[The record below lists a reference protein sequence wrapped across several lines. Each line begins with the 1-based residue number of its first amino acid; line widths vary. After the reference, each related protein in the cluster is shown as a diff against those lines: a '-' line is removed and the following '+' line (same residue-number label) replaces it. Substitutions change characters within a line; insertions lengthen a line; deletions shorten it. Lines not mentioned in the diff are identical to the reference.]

1 MCKLRFK
8 IKNSKGFSLVELIVV
23 IAIMAVL
30 VGILTPTLIK
40 QIEKSNRSRD
50 MTNAKHIE
58 QILLDLCING
68 NVQIP
73 EIDNPESSSGYGVWI
88 MLCNKNQ
95 DFAPVPYHNKE
106 IGGMWCGANNGVIV
120 NGKASNNDW
129 TYNKDLEAYLKD
141 AGLDIYALRTF
152 SSSRNNGWDWI
163 IIEVGYDSNRTLVS
177 RIYSGFKNED
187 GGLTK
192 TQTTNIENTCMV
204 NNIKSAF

>member
-23 IAIMAVL
+23 IAIMAGL

-95 DFAPVPYHNKE
+95 DFAPVPYHNKK

-120 NGKASNNDW
+120 NGKASDNDW

-192 TQTTNIENTCMV
+192 TQTTNIEKYMYG
-204 NNIKSAF
+204 K

>member
-1 MCKLRFK
+1 MCKLMFK

-40 QIEKSNRSRD
+40 YIEKSNRSRD

-95 DFAPVPYHNKE
+95 DYAPVPYHDKE
-106 IGGMWCGANNGVIV
+106 IGGMWCGANKGVIV
-120 NGKASNNDW
+120 NGKASDNDW
-129 TYNKDLEAYLKD
+129 TYNKDLEAYLTD

-177 RIYSGFKNED
+177 RIYS
-187 GGLTK
+187 
-192 TQTTNIENTCMV
+192 
-204 NNIKSAF
+204 

>member
-95 DFAPVPYHNKE
+95 DFAPVPYHNKK
-106 IGGMWCGANNGVIV
+106 ICGMWCGANNGVIV

-192 TQTTNIENTCMV
+192 TQTTNIEKYMYG
-204 NNIKSAF
+204 K

>member
-1 MCKLRFK
+1 MRYFPMCKLRFK

-192 TQTTNIENTCMV
+192 TQTTNIEKYMYG
-204 NNIKSAF
+204 K

>member
-23 IAIMAVL
+23 IAIMAGL

-192 TQTTNIENTCMV
+192 TQTTNIEKYMYG
-204 NNIKSAF
+204 K

>member
-40 QIEKSNRSRD
+40 YIEKSNRSRD
-50 MTNAKHIE
+50 MTNAKHLE

-95 DFAPVPYHNKE
+95 DYAPVPYHDKR
-106 IGGMWCGANNGVIV
+106 IGGMWCGANKGVVV
-120 NGKASNNDW
+120 NGKASNDDW
-129 TYNKDLEAYLKD
+129 TYNKDLEAYLTD
-141 AGLDIYALRTF
+141 AGPDIYALRTF

-177 RIYSGFKNED
+177 RIYSGFKDED

-192 TQTTNIENTCMV
+192 TQTTNIEKY
-204 NNIKSAF
+204 IYGK

>member
-152 SSSRNNGWDWI
+152 GSSRNNGWDWI

-192 TQTTNIENTCMV
+192 T
-204 NNIKSAF
+204 

>member
-152 SSSRNNGWDWI
+152 SNSRNNGWDWI

-192 TQTTNIENTCMV
+192 TQTTNIEKYMYG
-204 NNIKSAF
+204 K

>member
-1 MCKLRFK
+1 
-8 IKNSKGFSLVELIVV
+8 
-23 IAIMAVL
+23 MAVL

-40 QIEKSNRSRD
+40 YIEKSNRSRD
-50 MTNAKHIE
+50 MTNAKHLE
-58 QILLDLCING
+58 QNLLDLCING

-95 DFAPVPYHNKE
+95 DYAPVPYHDKK
-106 IGGMWCGANNGVIV
+106 IGGMWCGANKGVVV
-120 NGKASNNDW
+120 NGKASNDDW
-129 TYNKDLEAYLKD
+129 TYNKDLEAYLTD

-192 TQTTNIENTCMV
+192 TQTTNIEKYMYG
-204 NNIKSAF
+204 K

>member
-30 VGILTPTLIK
+30 VGILTPTLIRH
-40 QIEKSNRSRD
+40 IEKANRSKD
-50 MTNAKHIE
+50 MTNAKHLE

-95 DFAPVPYHNKE
+95 DYAPVPYHDKK
-106 IGGMWCGANNGVIV
+106 IGGMWCGANKGVVV
-120 NGKASNNDW
+120 NGKASNDDW
-129 TYNKDLEAYLKD
+129 TYNKDLEAYLTD

-152 SSSRNNGWDWI
+152 NSSRNNGWDWI

-192 TQTTNIENTCMV
+192 TQTTNIEKYMYG
-204 NNIKSAF
+204 K

>member
-163 IIEVGYDSNRTLVS
+163 ISKLVMTATVRLFPEYIPDSRM
-177 RIYSGFKNED
+177 K
-187 GGLTK
+187 
-192 TQTTNIENTCMV
+192 MV
-204 NNIKSAF
+204 D

>member
-141 AGLDIYALRTF
+141 ACLDIYALRTF

-192 TQTTNIENTCMV
+192 TQTTNIEKYMYG
-204 NNIKSAF
+204 K

>member
-95 DFAPVPYHNKE
+95 DFAPVPYHNKK

-187 GGLTK
+187 GGLPFVRSSTSMG
-192 TQTTNIENTCMV
+192 C
-204 NNIKSAF
+204 FCPL

>member
-95 DFAPVPYHNKE
+95 DFAPVPYHNKK

-192 TQTTNIENTCMV
+192 PRQPILKIHV
-204 NNIKSAF
+204 W

>member
-1 MCKLRFK
+1 MVKIWKKLQ

-95 DFAPVPYHNKE
+95 DFAPVPYHNKK

-192 TQTTNIENTCMV
+192 TQTTNIEKYMYG
-204 NNIKSAF
+204 K

>member
-8 IKNSKGFSLVELIVV
+8 IKHSKGFSLVELIVV

-40 QIEKSNRSRD
+40 YIEKSNRSRD
-50 MTNAKHIE
+50 MTNAKHLE

-95 DFAPVPYHNKE
+95 DYAPVPYHDKK
-106 IGGMWCGANNGVIV
+106 IGGMWCGANKGVVV
-120 NGKASNNDW
+120 NGKASNDDW
-129 TYNKDLEAYLKD
+129 TYNKDLEAYLTD

-152 SSSRNNGWDWI
+152 SSSKNNGWDWI
-163 IIEVGYDSNRTLVS
+163 IIEVGYDSNRTLES

-192 TQTTNIENTCMV
+192 TQTTNIEKYMYG
-204 NNIKSAF
+204 K

>member
-187 GGLTK
+187 CLLYTSPSPRD
-192 TQTTNIENTCMV
+192 C
-204 NNIKSAF
+204 S

>member
-8 IKNSKGFSLVELIVV
+8 KKNSKGFSLVELIVV

-192 TQTTNIENTCMV
+192 TQTTNIEKYMYG
-204 NNIKSAF
+204 K

>member
-88 MLCNKNQ
+88 MLCNKIRILLLYLIITKRL
-95 DFAPVPYHNKE
+95 VE
-106 IGGMWCGANNGVIV
+106 CGAVL
-120 NGKASNNDW
+120 
-129 TYNKDLEAYLKD
+129 TM
-141 AGLDIYALRTF
+141 ALLSMAKLLITI
-152 SSSRNNGWDWI
+152 GPI
-163 IIEVGYDSNRTLVS
+163 IKI
-177 RIYSGFKNED
+177 
-187 GGLTK
+187 
-192 TQTTNIENTCMV
+192 
-204 NNIKSAF
+204 

>member
-152 SSSRNNGWDWI
+152 SSSMNNGWDWI

-192 TQTTNIENTCMV
+192 TQTTNIEKYMYG
-204 NNIKSAF
+204 K

>member
-8 IKNSKGFSLVELIVV
+8 IKNSKGFS
-23 IAIMAVL
+23 L

-95 DFAPVPYHNKE
+95 DFAPVPYHNKK

-192 TQTTNIENTCMV
+192 TQTTNIEKYMYG
-204 NNIKSAF
+204 K

>member
-163 IIEVGYDSNRTLVS
+163 IIEVGYDSIRTLVS

-192 TQTTNIENTCMV
+192 TQTTNIEKYMYG
-204 NNIKSAF
+204 K

>member
-141 AGLDIYALRTF
+141 AGLDIYVLRTF

-192 TQTTNIENTCMV
+192 TQTTNIEKYMYG
-204 NNIKSAF
+204 K

>member
-8 IKNSKGFSLVELIVV
+8 IKNSKGFSLVELTVV

-192 TQTTNIENTCMV
+192 TQTTNIEKYMYG
-204 NNIKSAF
+204 K

>member
-163 IIEVGYDSNRTLVS
+163 IIEVGYDSNRTLES

-192 TQTTNIENTCMV
+192 TQTTNIEKYMYG
-204 NNIKSAF
+204 K

>member
-40 QIEKSNRSRD
+40 YIEKSNRSRD
-50 MTNAKHIE
+50 MTNAKHLE

-95 DFAPVPYHNKE
+95 DYAPVPYHNKE
-106 IGGMWCGANNGVIV
+106 IGGMWCGANKGVVV
-120 NGKASNNDW
+120 NGKASNDDW
-129 TYNKDLEAYLKD
+129 TYNKDLEAYLTD
-141 AGLDIYALRTF
+141 AGLDIYELRTF

-192 TQTTNIENTCMV
+192 TQTTNIEKYMYG
-204 NNIKSAF
+204 K

>member
-192 TQTTNIENTCMV
+192 TQTTNIEKYMYC
-204 NNIKSAF
+204 K

>member
-40 QIEKSNRSRD
+40 QTEKSNRSRD

-152 SSSRNNGWDWI
+152 SSSRNNAGTGLLSKLVMTATVRLFPEYI
-163 IIEVGYDSNRTLVS
+163 PDSRM
-177 RIYSGFKNED
+177 K
-187 GGLTK
+187 
-192 TQTTNIENTCMV
+192 MV
-204 NNIKSAF
+204 D

>member
-120 NGKASNNDW
+120 NGKA
-129 TYNKDLEAYLKD
+129 YNKDLEAYLKD

-192 TQTTNIENTCMV
+192 TQTTNIEKYMYG
-204 NNIKSAF
+204 K

>member
-40 QIEKSNRSRD
+40 YIEKSNRSRD

-88 MLCNKNQ
+88 VLCNKNQ
-95 DFAPVPYHNKE
+95 DYAPVPYHDKK
-106 IGGMWCGANNGVIV
+106 IGGMWCGANKGVIV
-120 NGKASNNDW
+120 NGKASDNDW

-141 AGLDIYALRTF
+141 AGLDVYALRTF
-152 SSSRNNGWDWI
+152 SSSKNDGWDWI

-192 TQTTNIENTCMV
+192 TQTTNIEKYMYG
-204 NNIKSAF
+204 K

>member
-88 MLCNKNQ
+88 MLCN
-95 DFAPVPYHNKE
+95 
-106 IGGMWCGANNGVIV
+106 NGVIV

-192 TQTTNIENTCMV
+192 TQTTNIEKYMYG
-204 NNIKSAF
+204 K

>member
-8 IKNSKGFSLVELIVV
+8 IKNYKGFSLVELIVV

-163 IIEVGYDSNRTLVS
+163 IIEVGYDSNRTLES

-192 TQTTNIENTCMV
+192 TQTTNIEKYMYG
-204 NNIKSAF
+204 K

>member
-163 IIEVGYDSNRTLVS
+163 IIEVGYDTNRTLVS
-177 RIYSGFKNED
+177 RIKSGFKNQD
-187 GGLTK
+187 DGLTK
-192 TQTTNIENTCMV
+192 TQTTNIEKYMYG
-204 NNIKSAF
+204 K

>member
-177 RIYSGFKNED
+177 RISSGFKNED

-192 TQTTNIENTCMV
+192 TQTTNIEKYMYG
-204 NNIKSAF
+204 K